1 VIVRIS
7 STTLLEASL
16 NAYVEH
22 VERNEIPSYV
32 AASGLVSVW
41 LLQRRFVACVEVMTL
56 SLWRS
61 EEALTQFV
69 EKRPPLDSAQVET
82 SWHSVGTPR
91 LYNLVMSRRVRCET
105 RTLNNPAQGA
115 EYWALVPLY

>member
-7 STTLLEASL
+7 STAVLEASL

-41 LLQRRFVACVEVMTL
+41 LLQRRFVAYVEVMTL

-69 EKRPPLDSAQVET
+69 EKRPPLDSAQVE
-82 SWHSVGTPR
+82 HHGIRLEPR
-91 LYNLVMSRRVRCET
+91 LYNLVMSRE
-105 RTLNNPAQGA
+105 GA
-115 EYWALVPLY
+115 LRDPDVE